1 MVSVGAPPP
10 SPGQHDN
17 RAVSAMTILQAN
29 RFSSLVGEIYD
40 AALDPTLRSGVL
52 EQISDFVGGCAATIL
67 SRDAAR
73 LTIEIHQHFGTESRF
88 RQLYRDRYVE
98 QDPLLDRHRALAAG
112 QTIGVAD
119 IMPHEE
125 FWATSFY
132 REWLQPQEMID
143 LATVA
148 LETSDARNTILQ
160 VLRHRSRG
168 PVDEP
173 MRERMRLLAPHIQR
187 SRIMGRQIRSRSHT
201 VEDLADVLDGL
212 STAIC
217 LLDADGRVVHAN
229 AACRELFVDAS
240 LLSMVG
246 DRIVARNSQTDRIF
260 RGLFEFVA
268 GDGTAASGRRRIE
281 LVTSADGQH
290 YLLHASPLKRDR
302 HLARDCAATVLL
314 VQKATMTSSLV
325 PDAIA
330 AAFRLT
336 PSELRVLMAIVEIG
350 GVPDIAAKLGIAE
363 TTVKTH
369 LGRLFEKTGA
379 GRQADLV
386 KIAAG
391 FTAPFAQRAVSNGG
405 AV

>member
-1 MVSVGAPPP
+1 MREPPLP
-10 SPGQHDN
+10 PGQ
-17 RAVSAMTILQAN
+17 RADRVVAAMTILQAN

-40 AALDPTLRSGVL
+40 AAADPALRSGAL
-52 EQISDFVGGCAATIL
+52 EQVSYFVGGCAATIL
-67 SRDAAR
+67 SRDASR
-73 LTIEIHQHFGTESRF
+73 LSIEIHQHFGTESRF

-98 QDPLLDRHRALAAG
+98 QDPLLDRHLAIAAE
-112 QTIGVAD
+112 QTIGVTD
-119 IMPHEE
+119 VMPHAD
-125 FWATSFY
+125 FVATSFY
-132 REWLQPQEMID
+132 REWVEPQGAID
-143 LATVA
+143 LATVT
-148 LETSDARNTILQ
+148 LERSDTRTTVLQ

-168 PVDEP
+168 TVDDA

-187 SRIMGRQIRSRSHT
+187 SRIMGRQIRARSHT
-201 VEDLADVLDGL
+201 VDDLAEVLDGL

-229 AACRELFVDAS
+229 AACRQLFVDAN
-240 LLSMVG
+240 LLAMVG
-246 DRIVARNSQTDRIF
+246 DRIVARNTQTDKIF
-260 RGLFEFVA
+260 RGLFEIVSDSGA
-268 GDGTAASGRRRIE
+268 HSSGRRRIE
-281 LVTSADGQH
+281 LATSADGQH
-290 YLLHASPLKRDR
+290 YLIHALPLKRER
-302 HLARDCAATVLL
+302 NLPRDVAATVLL
-314 VQKATMTSSLV
+314 VQRAAMLPSLV

-330 AAFRLT
+330 SAFRLT

-391 FTAPFAQRAVSNGG
+391 FTAPFARRTSSDDADV
-405 AV
+405 

>member
-1 MVSVGAPPP
+1 
-10 SPGQHDN
+10 
-17 RAVSAMTILQAN
+17 MTILQAN

-40 AALDPTLRSGVL
+40 AAADPALRSAAL
-52 EQISDFVGGCAATIL
+52 EQVSNFVGGCAATIL
-67 SRDAAR
+67 SRDAAG
-73 LTIEIHQHFGTESRF
+73 LSIEIHQHFGTDPRF

-98 QDPLLDRHRALAAG
+98 LDPLLDRHLEFAAE
-112 QTIGVAD
+112 QTVGVTD
-119 IMPHEE
+119 IMPHSD
-125 FWATSFY
+125 FVATSFY
-132 REWLQPQEMID
+132 REWVEPQGAID

-148 LETSDARNTILQ
+148 LERSDARTTILQ

-168 PVDEP
+168 TVDEA

-187 SRIMGRQIRSRSHT
+187 SRVMGRQIRARSHT
-201 VEDLADVLDGL
+201 VDDLAEVLDGL
-212 STAIC
+212 STAIY
-217 LLDADGRVVHAN
+217 LLDAEGRVVHAN
-229 AACRELFVDAS
+229 AAGRRLFADAN
-240 LLSMVG
+240 LLAMVG
-246 DRIVARNSQTDRIF
+246 DRIVARNTQADKIF
-260 RGLFEFVA
+260 RGLLEIVS
-268 GDGTAASGRRRIE
+268 GGGTQPAPRRQTGLATAIGGE
-281 LVTSADGQH
+281 H
-290 YLLHASPLKRDR
+290 YLLHAASLKRDR
-302 HLARDCAATVLL
+302 SPSRDAAASVLF
-314 VQKATMTSSLV
+314 VQKASMVPSLV

-391 FTAPFAQRAVSNGG
+391 FAAAFAQRSGG
-405 AV
+405 GNDVV

>member
-1 MVSVGAPPP
+1 
-10 SPGQHDN
+10 
-17 RAVSAMTILQAN
+17 MTILQAN

-40 AALDPTLRSGVL
+40 AAVDPALRSGAL
-52 EQISDFVGGCAATIL
+52 EQVSHFVGGCAATIL

-73 LTIEIHQHFGTESRF
+73 LSIEIHQHFGTESRF

-98 QDPLLDRHRALAAG
+98 QDPLLDRHLALAAE
-112 QTIGVAD
+112 QTIGVTD
-119 IMPHEE
+119 VMPHAD
-125 FWATSFY
+125 FVATSFY
-132 REWLQPQEMID
+132 REWVEPQGAID
-143 LATVA
+143 LATVS
-148 LETSDARNTILQ
+148 LERSDARTTVLQ

-168 PVDEP
+168 TVDEA

-187 SRIMGRQIRSRSHT
+187 SRIMGRQIRARSHA
-201 VEDLADVLDGL
+201 VDDLADVLDSL

-229 AACRELFVDAS
+229 AACRQLFVDAN
-240 LLSMVG
+240 LLAMVG
-246 DRIVARNSQTDRIF
+246 DRIVARNTQADRLF
-260 RGLFEFVA
+260 RGLLEIA
-268 GDGTAASGRRRIE
+268 ADGEAHPTGRRGIE
-281 LVTSADGQH
+281 LATSADGQH
-290 YLLHASPLKRDR
+290 YLVHALPLKRDR
-302 HLARDCAATVLL
+302 SLPRDVAATVLL
-314 VQKATMTSSLV
+314 VQKAAMVPSLV

-336 PSELRVLMAIVEIG
+336 PSELRVLMAIVEVG
-350 GVPDIAAKLGIAE
+350 GVPDIAVKLGIAE

-369 LGRLFEKTGA
+369 LGRVFEKTGA

-391 FTAPFAQRAVSNGG
+391 FTAPFAQRASRDDD

>member
-1 MVSVGAPPP
+1 MCELPLP
-10 SPGQHDN
+10 PGQYAG
-17 RAVSAMTILQAN
+17 RTVPPMTILQAN

-40 AALDPTLRSGVL
+40 AAVDPALHSGVL
-52 EQISDFVGGCAATIL
+52 EQVSHYVGGCAATIL

-73 LTIEIHQHFGTESRF
+73 LSIEIHQHFGTESRF

-98 QDPLLDRHRALAAG
+98 QDPLLDRHLALAAE
-112 QTIGVAD
+112 QTIGVTD
-119 IMPHEE
+119 IMPHAD
-125 FWATSFY
+125 FVATSFY
-132 REWLQPQEMID
+132 REWVEPQGAID

-148 LETSDARNTILQ
+148 LERSDTRTTILQ

-168 PVDEP
+168 TVDDS

-187 SRIMGRQIRSRSHT
+187 SRIMGRQIRARSHT
-201 VEDLADVLDGL
+201 VDDLADVLDGL

-229 AACRELFVDAS
+229 AACRQLFIDAN
-240 LLSMVG
+240 LLAMVG
-246 DRIVARNSQTDRIF
+246 DRIVARNTQADKIF
-260 RGLFEFVA
+260 RSLLEINL
-268 GDGTAASGRRRIE
+268 DGQAHSTGRRRIE

-290 YLLHASPLKRDR
+290 YLIHALPLRRERSLPRDV
-302 HLARDCAATVLL
+302 AATVLL
-314 VQKATMTSSLV
+314 VQKAAMVPSLV
-325 PDAIA
+325 PGAIA
-330 AAFRLT
+330 LAFRLT

-391 FTAPFAQRAVSNGG
+391 FTAPFAQRTGSDDDAM
-405 AV
+405 

>member
-1 MVSVGAPPP
+1 
-10 SPGQHDN
+10 
-17 RAVSAMTILQAN
+17 MTILQAN

-40 AALDPTLRSGVL
+40 AAVDPALRSGAL
-52 EQISDFVGGCAATIL
+52 EQVSNFVGGCAATIL

-73 LTIEIHQHFGTESRF
+73 LSIEIHQHFGTESRF

-98 QDPLLDRHRALAAG
+98 LDPLLDRHLDLAAE
-112 QTIGVAD
+112 QIIGVTD
-119 IMPHEE
+119 VMPHAD
-125 FWATSFY
+125 FVATSFY
-132 REWLQPQEMID
+132 REWVEPQGAID

-148 LETSDARNTILQ
+148 LEKSDARTTILQ

-168 PVDEP
+168 TVDEA
-173 MRERMRLLAPHIQR
+173 MRERMGLLAPHIQR
-187 SRIMGRQIRSRSHT
+187 SRIMGRQIRARSHT
-201 VEDLADVLDGL
+201 VDDLAEVLDGL

-217 LLDADGRVVHAN
+217 LLDADGRVIHAN
-229 AACRELFVDAS
+229 AACHQLFADAN
-240 LLSMVG
+240 LLAMVG
-246 DRIVARNSQTDRIF
+246 DRIVARNTQTDKIF
-260 RGLFEFVA
+260 RSLFEIVA
-268 GDGTAASGRRRIE
+268 DAETQSATRRQIM
-281 LVTSADGQH
+281 LATSSDGQH
-290 YLLHASPLKRDR
+290 FLLHAAALKRNC
-302 HLARDCAATVLL
+302 HQPRDIAAAALL
-314 VQKATMTSSLV
+314 VQRASMPPLLV

-350 GVPDIAAKLGIAE
+350 GVPDISAKLGIAE

-369 LGRLFEKTGA
+369 LGRLFEKMGA

-391 FTAPFAQRAVSNGG
+391 FAAPFAQLTSSSDG

>member
-1 MVSVGAPPP
+1 
-10 SPGQHDN
+10 
-17 RAVSAMTILQAN
+17 MTILHAN

-40 AALDPTLRSGVL
+40 AAANPALRSAAL
-52 EQISDFVGGCAATIL
+52 EQVSNFVGGCAATIL
-67 SRDAAR
+67 SRDASG
-73 LTIEIHQHFGTESRF
+73 LSIEIHQHFGTDPRF

-98 QDPLLDRHRALAAG
+98 LDPLLDRHLRFAAD
-112 QTIGVAD
+112 QTVGVTD
-119 IMPHEE
+119 IMPHSD
-125 FWATSFY
+125 FVATSFY
-132 REWLQPQEMID
+132 REWVEPQGAID

-148 LETSDARNTILQ
+148 LERSDARTTILQ

-168 PVDEP
+168 TVDEV
-173 MRERMRLLAPHIQR
+173 MRERMRLLAPHLQR
-187 SRIMGRQIRSRSHT
+187 SRVMGRQIGARSHS
-201 VEDLADVLDGL
+201 VDDLADVLDGL

-229 AACRELFVDAS
+229 AAGRRLFADAN
-240 LLSMVG
+240 LLAMVG
-246 DRIVARNSQTDRIF
+246 DRIVARNTQTDKIF
-260 RGLFEFVA
+260 RGLLEIVSSGETECA
-268 GDGTAASGRRRIE
+268 PRRQIGLATSIDGE
-281 LVTSADGQH
+281 H
-290 YLLHASPLKRDR
+290 YLLHASALKREGN
-302 HLARDCAATVLL
+302 LPRDIAATVLF
-314 VQKATMTSSLV
+314 VQKASMVSSLV

-391 FTAPFAQRAVSNGG
+391 FAAPFVQRTDGG
-405 AV
+405 NDTM

>member
-1 MVSVGAPPP
+1 
-10 SPGQHDN
+10 
-17 RAVSAMTILQAN
+17 MTILHAN

-40 AALDPTLRSGVL
+40 AAADPALRSAAL
-52 EQISDFVGGCAATIL
+52 EQVSNFVGGCAATIL
-67 SRDAAR
+67 SRDAAG
-73 LTIEIHQHFGTESRF
+73 LSIEIHQHFGTDPRF

-98 QDPLLDRHRALAAG
+98 LDPLLDRHIEFAAE
-112 QTIGVAD
+112 QTVGVTD
-119 IMPHEE
+119 IMPHSD
-125 FWATSFY
+125 FVATSFY
-132 REWLQPQEMID
+132 REWVEPQGAID

-148 LETSDARNTILQ
+148 LERSDTRTTILQ

-168 PVDEP
+168 TVDEA

-187 SRIMGRQIRSRSHT
+187 SRVMGRQIRARSHT
-201 VEDLADVLDGL
+201 VDDLAEVLDRL

-217 LLDADGRVVHAN
+217 LLDAEGRVVHAN
-229 AACRELFVDAS
+229 AAGRRLFADAN
-240 LLSMVG
+240 LLAMVG
-246 DRIVARNSQTDRIF
+246 DRIVARNTQTDKIF
-260 RGLFEFVA
+260 RGLLEIVSSGGTHSA
-268 GDGTAASGRRRIE
+268 PRRQIGLATAIDGE
-281 LVTSADGQH
+281 H
-290 YLLHASPLKRDR
+290 YLLHAASLKRDR
-302 HLARDCAATVLL
+302 SRSRDAAVSVLF
-314 VQKATMTSSLV
+314 VQKASMVPSLV

-391 FTAPFAQRAVSNGG
+391 FAAPFAQRPGSGNDAV
-405 AV
+405 

>member
-1 MVSVGAPPP
+1 
-10 SPGQHDN
+10 
-17 RAVSAMTILQAN
+17 MTILQAN

-40 AALDPTLRSGVL
+40 AAADPAMRSGAL
-52 EQISDFVGGCAATIL
+52 EQVSHFVGGCAATIL
-67 SRDAAR
+67 SRDTAR
-73 LTIEIHQHFGTESRF
+73 LSIEIHQHFGTESRF

-98 QDPLLDRHRALAAG
+98 QDPLLDRHLAFAAE
-112 QTIGVAD
+112 QAIGVTD
-119 IMPHEE
+119 VMPHAD
-125 FWATSFY
+125 FVATSFY
-132 REWLQPQEMID
+132 REWVEPQGAID

-148 LETSDARNTILQ
+148 LEKSDTRTTVLQ

-168 PVDEP
+168 TVDDA

-187 SRIMGRQIRSRSHT
+187 SRIMGRQIRARSHT
-201 VEDLADVLDGL
+201 VDDLADVLDGL

-229 AACRELFVDAS
+229 AACRQLFADAN
-240 LLSMVG
+240 LLAMVG
-246 DRIVARNSQTDRIF
+246 DRIVARNTQADKIF
-260 RGLFEFVA
+260 RGLFEIVA
-268 GDGTAASGRRRIE
+268 DGESRSTARRRIE
-281 LVTSADGQH
+281 LVTSVDGQH
-290 YLLHASPLKRDR
+290 YLVHALPLKRER
-302 HLARDCAATVLL
+302 SLPRDVAVTVLL
-314 VQKATMTSSLV
+314 VQRAAMVPSLV

-330 AAFRLT
+330 SAFRLT

-391 FTAPFAQRAVSNGG
+391 FTAPFAQRTNGDDSAV
-405 AV
+405 